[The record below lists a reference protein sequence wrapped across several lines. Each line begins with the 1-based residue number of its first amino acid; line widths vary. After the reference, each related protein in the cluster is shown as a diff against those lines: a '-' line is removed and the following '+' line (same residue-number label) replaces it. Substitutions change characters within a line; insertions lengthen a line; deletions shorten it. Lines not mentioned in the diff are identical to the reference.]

1 MNDAANFST
10 KNIAVVC
17 NPLAGV
23 GKAIRLSDQIC
34 IELSQRKIAY
44 HLFKEEWPQNFNGF
58 TDVFIVGGDG
68 TLNYFI
74 NQYPNIKL
82 PLVIFNGG
90 TGNDVHWLLY
100 GKKNFEEQME
110 LALTGLPKPI
120 DAGRCNER
128 FFINGVGIG
137 FEGAVA
143 KSLAGKKKRPGKTSF
158 LIAVLKKIFF
168 YRSKKYKVSSDD
180 MPYLAG
186 MAYPEQRQLMISVTN
201 GRRAGGGFLIAPVAA
216 ADDGLLDV
224 VMIKAITPLLRLR
237 WLPVIE
243 KGKHFHLSFVH
254 HFQTR
259 KIIMESDQSIQ
270 SHLDGEAYTSNK
282 IEIEIL
288 PSKFLFRY

>member
-1 MNDAANFST
+1 MQVIE

-23 GKAIRLSDQIC
+23 GKAIILSEKIC
-34 IELSQRKIAY
+34 SELSNRKIQFS
-44 HLFKEEWPQNFNGF
+44 LFKENRPTDFNGF

-74 NQYPNIKL
+74 NHYPDIKL

-100 GKKNFEEQME
+100 GKKSFQEQFE
-110 LALTGLPKPI
+110 LALTNAPKPI
-120 DAGRCNER
+120 DGGRCNER
-128 FFINGVGIG
+128 LFINGVGIG

-143 KSLAGKKKRPGKTSF
+143 QSLSGKKKKTGKTSF

-168 YRSKKYKVSSDD
+168 YRSKKYKISSEG
-180 MPYLAG
+180 MP
-186 MAYPEQRQLMISVTN
+186 YPEQRQLMISITN
-201 GRRAGGGFLIAPVAA
+201 GRRAGGGFHIAPVAA

-224 VMIKAITPLLRLR
+224 IMIKAITPFLRLR

-243 KGKHFHLSFVH
+243 KGKHLHLSFVK
-254 HFQTR
+254 HFQTK
-259 KIIMESDQSIQ
+259 KIIVESDQPIQ
-270 SHLDGEAYTSNK
+270 SHLDGEGYTSGK

-288 PSKFLFRY
+288 PAHFLFRY